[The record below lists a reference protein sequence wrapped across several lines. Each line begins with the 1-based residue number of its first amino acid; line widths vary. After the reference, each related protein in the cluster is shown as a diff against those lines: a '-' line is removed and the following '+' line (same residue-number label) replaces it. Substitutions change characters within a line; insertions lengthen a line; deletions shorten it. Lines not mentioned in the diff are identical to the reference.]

1 MEIFVIARG
10 RELEHQLLRLKMERK
25 QGRRINIVTAQ
36 WTAERGEMM
45 VELRTTFAAHVIN
58 YNYLD

>member
-36 WTAERGEMM
+36 
-45 VELRTTFAAHVIN
+45 RTVV
-58 YNYLD
+58 LEKVPSEGS